1 MGRWRNH
8 SNKKAKKARME
19 RENGGGNAGGGGANN
34 PNGFGY
40 QGKNVDERGWI
51 VTPAQHPNHR
61 EPQNPVFEAF
71 YRAQGIVPA
80 AEWKVFMKTLLEP
93 LPASF
98 RINLDCDFAEL

>member
-1 MGRWRNH
+1 MGRWRNN

-19 RENGGGNAGGGGANN
+19 RENGGGRDSNGQQQHGGGKNLDAN
-34 PNGFGY
+34 
-40 QGKNVDERGWI
+40 GWI
-51 VTPAQHPNHR
+51 VTPAHHPDHR

-80 AEWKVFMKTLLEP
+80 GEWKVFMKTLLEP

>member
-19 RENGGGNAGGGGANN
+19 RENGGAATAGANN

-51 VTPAQHPNHR
+51 VTPAQHPDHR

-71 YRAQGIVPA
+71 YRAQRIVPA
-80 AEWKVFMKTLLEP
+80 GEWKVFMKTLLEP